1 MAMKKQQIRPVNS
14 NNAYDVIVT
23 GGGPAGVAAAIASAE
38 SGAKTLLVE
47 AMGEL
52 GGTGTAGGVS
62 GELGGT
68 GTAGGV
74 SHWLGGRFADCSG
87 FVIGGL
93 FRRFAEAA
101 AAEGFALLPQP
112 EKQGYSPFGWDG
124 NPHLTAGV
132 PFDRW
137 RMSEF
142 LDRQCLDAGVELL
155 FLTRLVGCATGGDK
169 ITSVTLHN
177 KSGLF
182 DLAASQFID
191 ATGDADLAAAAG
203 VPFRVG
209 RDSDHLTAP
218 ATLEFQVEGVDE
230 AALSGYIN
238 EHHANRML
246 AEIRRL
252 TEQGIWKFPYDR
264 FICVRMPEE
273 GVFLINTS
281 RLIGV
286 NGLDGRS
293 VSDAMVR
300 GRRESFELLELMRKH
315 FLGFRHAKLRC
326 IAALPG
332 IRETRRID
340 GKFTLTVRDL
350 REGTRFAD
358 TIGFCCYGW
367 DLPDPNRP
375 SYQPMTEQKI
385 AIRNDLIPLPFRIM
399 QPKKIVN
406 LLCPGR
412 AVSVERDVLGPVRVM
427 ASCMAMGEAAGTAA
441 ARPELSVEA
450 LREALR
456 GRGCIVDVPAGH

>member
-1 MAMKKQQIRPVNS
+1 MNPENCS
-14 NNAYDVIVT
+14 DLIVA
-23 GGGPAGVAAAIASAE
+23 GGVPAGVAAAVAAAE
-38 SGAKTLLVE
+38 LGAKTLLVE
-47 AMGEL
+47 AM
-52 GGTGTAGGVS
+52 

-87 FVIGGL
+87 FVVAGL
-93 FRRFAEAA
+93 FRRFAETA

-124 NPHLTAGV
+124 NPHLTAGI

-155 FLTRLVGCATGGDK
+155 FLTRLVGCRVEEGR
-169 ITSVTLHN
+169 IRSVTLHN
-177 KSGLF
+177 KSGLTEWT
-182 DLAASQFID
+182 ASRFID

-230 AALSGYIN
+230 AALSSYIN
-238 EHHANRML
+238 EHRANRML
-246 AEIRRL
+246 EEIRRL

-281 RLIGV
+281 RLTRV
-286 NGLDGRS
+286 DGLDGRS

-300 GRRESFELLELMRKH
+300 GRRESFELLELMRNH
-315 FLGFRHAKLRC
+315 FPGFRNAKLRF
-326 IAALPG
+326 IASLPG
-332 IRETRRID
+332 IRESRRID
-340 GKFTLTVRDL
+340 GEFTLTVRDL
-350 REGTRFAD
+350 RERTHFDD

-375 SYQPMTEQKI
+375 SRQPMTEGNV
-385 AIRNDLIPLPFRIM
+385 AIRDLIPLPFRIM
-399 QPKKIVN
+399 RPRKIAN

-412 AVSVERDVLGPVRVM
+412 AVSVERHVLGPVRVM
-427 ASCMAMGEAAGTAA
+427 ASCMAMGEAAGVAA
-441 ARPELSVEA
+441 ARPELSIAA

-456 GRGCIVDVPAGH
+456 RRGGIVDEPAPQQRR

>member
-47 AMGEL
+47 AM
-52 GGTGTAGGVS
+52 

-142 LDRQCLDAGVELL
+142 LDRQCLAAGVELL
-155 FLTRLVGCATGGDK
+155 FLTRLVGCTTGGDK

-281 RLIGV
+281 LLTGV

-315 FLGFRHAKLRC
+315 FPGFRHAKLRC

-412 AVSVERDVLGPVRVM
+412 AISVERDVLGPVRVM

>member
-1 MAMKKQQIRPVNS
+1 MTPEEQTNS
-14 NNAYDVIVT
+14 TRNWNNFYDVIVA
-23 GGGPAGVAAAIASAE
+23 GGGPAGVAAAIAAAE

-47 AMGEL
+47 ATGEL
-52 GGTGTAGGVS
+52 GGTGTG
-62 GELGGT
+62 
-68 GTAGGV
+68 GGV

-87 FVIGGL
+87 FVVGGL
-93 FRRFAEAA
+93 FRRFAETAT
-101 AAEGFALLPQP
+101 AEGFALLPQP
-112 EKQGYSPFGWDG
+112 ERQGYSPFGWDG

-142 LDRQCLDAGVELL
+142 LDRQCLDAGVDLL
-155 FLTRLVGCATGGDK
+155 FFTRLIGCTTREGK

-182 DLAASQFID
+182 DLAAAQFID

-209 RDSDHLTAP
+209 RDSDHRTAP

-246 AEIRRL
+246 EEIRRL
-252 TEQGIWKFPYDR
+252 TAQGIWKFPYDR

-273 GVFLINTS
+273 GVFLVNTS
-281 RLIGV
+281 RLTGV
-286 NGLDGRS
+286 DALDGRS

-300 GRRESFELLELMRKH
+300 GRRETFELLALMREH
-315 FLGFRHAKLRC
+315 FPGFRNAKLRF
-326 IAALPG
+326 IATLPG
-332 IRETRRID
+332 IRESRRID
-340 GKFTLTVRDL
+340 GAFTLTVRDL
-350 REGTRFAD
+350 REGTAFDD

-375 SYQPMTEQKI
+375 SYQPMTEQNI
-385 AIRNDLIPLPFRIM
+385 AIRDLIPLPFRIM
-399 QPKKIVN
+399 QPQKITN

-427 ASCMAMGEAAGTAA
+427 ASCMAMGEAAGVAA
-441 ARPELSVEA
+441 AHPEFSI
-450 LREALR
+450 EALR
-456 GRGCIVDVPAGH
+456 GELRRRGGIVDVPKRRYY